1 MANQDDKLTG
11 DRLRR
16 VLVARMTQLDGQMRA
31 QREQIADA
39 PGSGPEGS
47 FIAAVTT
54 AQIALS
60 YVRDVMDMVAPGLD
74 TVAASAVAD
83 AEHTITPTDELHAS
97 AVRLVHDILHLGI
110 LDGPIH
116 PEAWPLTDLG
126 EGAVKALTTSR
137 ALSES
142 EPEPPRD

>member
-1 MANQDDKLTG
+1 MANQDNKLTG
-11 DRLRR
+11 ERLRD
-16 VLVARMTQLDGQMRA
+16 VLVSRMSQLDGQMRA
-31 QREQIADA
+31 QREQIADSRQA
-39 PGSGPEGS
+39 GREGS
-47 FIAAVTT
+47 VIAALTT

-74 TVAASAVAD
+74 TLAASAVAD
-83 AEHTITPTDELHAS
+83 AEHTVAPDPALHAS

-126 EGAVKALTTSR
+126 EGAVKALAESN
-137 ALSES
+137 ALE
-142 EPEPPRD
+142 EPEQG